1 MRTTTH
7 TPKKHGIRAALRD
20 AWDDTVKGNRAMFRL
35 PPYDDYLLNH
45 RDTHR

>member
-7 TPKKHGIRAALRD
+7 TPHKHGIRSFLRY
-20 AWDDTVKGNRAMFRL
+20 AWDDTVKANRAMFRL
-35 PPYDDYLLNH
+35 PPYDDYLQNH